1 MAPTFYGVLGV
12 GPDADADA
20 IEMGYRER
28 VTEVH
33 PDVNDHPDADAQF
46 KRLTTAKET
55 LLDADERARYDRLGH
70 TSYVRHHV
78 SCSAWESTVSGPD
91 GTETDGIGSDDVE
104 TDRGYASGEGSNS
117 TGTEHSG
124 ESRSTVS
131 GQRRQRRQRTAE
143 RSHGVAGSDT
153 GGRNVGS
160 AEAASGDSRRTRRSG
175 DGQGPAR
182 GSRSGRASADAA
194 GDASYATSSFWDSQR
209 VGKRYGTST
218 GSSESLLQ
226 RAFGVIRALGPWAL
240 VHLVFLAAAVGT
252 SWYVYVVLLDA
263 NAVSPLLLVV
273 LVGEIVLAATLSTIH
288 ILTRILR

>member
-33 PDVNDHPDADAQF
+33 PDVNDRPDADAQF

-70 TSYVRHHV
+70 ASYVRHHV
-78 SCSAWESTVSGPD
+78 SCSAWESTVSGADDTGTDSAVRSRDPGSSPD
-91 GTETDGIGSDDVE
+91 SNATDGEQS
-104 TDRGYASGEGSNS
+104 RKRSQSP
-117 TGTEHSG
+117 TGG
-124 ESRSTVS
+124 
-131 GQRRQRRQRTAE
+131 RRQHRRQRTTGPTTE
-143 RSHGVAGSDT
+143 VAGEEASE
-153 GGRNVGS
+153 RNVGS
-160 AEAASGDSRRTRRSG
+160 AETAGRDSRRTRRAG
-175 DGQGPAR
+175 DEQGPTRR
-182 GSRSGRASADAA
+182 GRSGRASADAS

-209 VGKRYGTST
+209 VGERYGTGT
-218 GSSESLLQ
+218 DGRESLLL
-226 RAFGVIRALGPWAL
+226 RTFGVLRALGPWAL

-263 NAVSPLLLVV
+263 SAISPLLLVV
-273 LVGEIVLAATLSTIH
+273 LVGEIALAATLSTIH
-288 ILTRILR
+288 VLTRISR